1 MNSHDLTR
9 LLIEGAVGRAL
20 KQVQKDPHRSLRNLV
35 DLGLTFSNVQLQRR
49 FLQLARNMLE
59 QEDSAYYELLDLL
72 VQKVDHENLKTFGVN
87 VGYEGLTRGAKA
99 IRNLEETYHIP
110 WTLMLELDQMDRAR
124 ELVRQG
130 KELGIYVYN
139 IISDQVGLVALRELL
154 EEEPYCAFCLL
165 TTGENLLRQGLEP
178 LEGARNL
185 YISILADEPGLEAAE
200 ALGAGGFLYGIH
212 VRYDDPACIATERLE
227 RYLDYHPAGVALLP
241 RDQAARDRSRDLYGQ
256 VKALR
261 FQQKYPYILVDLVGD
276 GLYVDSL
283 ISGEAGLLVVHG
295 DGGVLTVDGQ
305 GIQNTGD
312 LQQKPLAELLRAV
325 LPKDRPAPEGR
336 A

>member
-9 LLIEGAVGRAL
+9 LLIEGAVGRTL

-49 FLQLARNMLE
+49 FLQMARNMLE
-59 QEDSAYYELLDLL
+59 QENSAYYELLDLL
-72 VQKVDHENLKTFGVN
+72 VQKVDHETLKTFGVN
-87 VGYEGLTRGAKA
+87 VGYEGLTRGARA
-99 IRNLEETYHIP
+99 IRHREADYHIP
-110 WTLMLELDQMDRAR
+110 WVLGMELGQLDRVRA
-124 ELVRQG
+124 LVRQG

-139 IISDQVGLVALRELL
+139 IIGDQIGLAALRELL
-154 EEEPYCAFCLL
+154 EEEPYCAFCLM

-185 YISILADEPGLEAAE
+185 YISIPADEPGLEAAE
-200 ALGAGGFLYGIH
+200 ALGAGGFLYGVH
-212 VRYDDPACIATERLE
+212 VPYDGPACIATERLE

-241 RDQAARDRSRDLYGQ
+241 KDQGAWEQNRDLYAQ

-261 FQQKYPYILVDLVGD
+261 FQQKYPYFLVDLVGD
-276 GLYVDSL
+276 GLYVDHL
-283 ISGEAGLLVVHG
+283 ISGEAGLLLVRG
-295 DGGVLTVDGQ
+295 NEGLLTVDAE
-305 GIQNTGD
+305 GIRHTGD
-312 LQQKPLAELLRAV
+312 RQQAPLVELLRAT
-325 LPKDRPAPEGR
+325 LPKARSAPEGR